1 MLHYETV
8 FPDTLELLKTLMN
21 IPELEGFNLAGGT
34 SLALQIGHRLSYDL
48 DMFGN
53 RPFEY
58 QEIMDLLAPIATV
71 KTMSQSRHILILD
84 VEEIK
89 VDFVNYRYPLINP
102 PLLIDGL
109 RILST
114 ADIAAMKLAAIAGRG
129 RKRDFTDLY
138 FLLQEFSLREILDF
152 YNQKYAD
159 GSEMMI
165 ARSLTYFDDAETDE
179 DLKLF
184 KKVKWEKV
192 KSTILKE
199 VNLLFR

>member
-8 FPDTLELLKTLMN
+8 FPDTLGLLKTLMN
-21 IPELEGFNLAGGT
+21 VPELEGFNLAGGT

-84 VEEIK
+84 VAEIK

-109 RILST
+109 RLLST
-114 ADIAAMKLAAIAGRG
+114 ADISAMKLAAIAGRG

-165 ARSLTYFDDAETDE
+165 VRSLTYFDDAETDE
-179 DLKLF
+179 DLMLF

-199 VNLLFR
+199 VNTLFR